1 MNSCLLLRAL
11 RRSFIFR
18 RAKMVH
24 YNFKG
29 ITVVPTSKQLKEIFL
44 SKTQR
49 KTPTVIHRHYAIS
62 RIRQFYSRK
71 VKFMQQSIHDR
82 LSLMLD
88 EFPKLDEIHPFYAD
102 LMNIL
107 YDRDHYKIALGQ
119 ISIARNLVDNVSKEY
134 TRLMKYGDSLYRCKM
149 LKRAA
154 LGRMCKILTRQ
165 KDSLLYLEQV
175 RQHLSRLPSIDP
187 NTRTLIICGFPN
199 VGKSSLINKLTRA
212 DVEVQP
218 YAFTTKS
225 LYVGHMDYKYLRW
238 QVIDTPGILDQPLEE
253 RNTIEMQAITA
264 LAHIRAA
271 VLYIMDVSEQCNYGI
286 EEQAIRTFISIALS
300 VKFQIALFE
309 SIQPLFAN
317 KPVLVGLNKC
327 DIRKVEEL
335 PPEKQVTIQF
345 LFAISICC
353 LQKLLEVF
361 ASGGVPVFSISTVTL
376 EGIMNMRNEACDLLL
391 ESRIEEKLNSKTGSS
406 LANRLHVA
414 IPAKVEGLERP
425 PFIPDAVL
433 QKRSAMVIDE
443 QKEKKLLERDIELQ
457 LGDDYTLDLKKNYL
471 LCDEEKYDKIPEIW
485 EGHNIAD
492 FMDPA
497 NLDKLKALEEEERLH
512 EKAGFYDSDM
522 EVDDEET
529 ADLLKQAALIR
540 KRQMLIMKES
550 RERRMS
556 SRPRLPRQG
565 RVVERNV
572 NRLRKEL
579 ADRGLEIGRKRLR
592 HLTESEVSRPSS
604 QKRVRF
610 ETSTDRSRSSS
621 KVPPRDEQGV
631 NEKVKKKVVSMGRK
645 AQKSLQRK
653 ARIGES
659 DRRIPCKR
667 PKHLFAGKRGIGK
680 NQRR

>member
-1 MNSCLLLRAL
+1 
-11 RRSFIFR
+11 
-18 RAKMVH
+18 MVH
-24 YNFKG
+24 YNFKS
-29 ITVVPTSKQLKEIFL
+29 ITVVPTSKQLKDIFL

-49 KTPTVIHRHYAIS
+49 KTPTVIHRHYAIG

-82 LSLMLD
+82 LSLLLE

-119 ISIARNLVDNVSKEY
+119 ISIARNLVDNISKEY

-238 QVIDTPGILDQPLEE
+238 QVIDTPGVLDQPLEE

-286 EEQAIRTFISIALS
+286 EEQIG
-300 VKFQIALFE
+300 LFE
-309 SIQPLFAN
+309 SVQPLFAN

-335 PPEKQVTIQF
+335 PPDK
-345 LFAISICC
+345 
-353 LQKLLEVF
+353 QKLLEAF
-361 ASGGVPVFSISTVTL
+361 SARQIPVFNISTVTL
-376 EGIMNMRNEACDLLL
+376 EGIMDMRNKACDLLL
-391 ESRIEEKLNSKTGSS
+391 ESRIEEKLASKKGSS
-406 LANRLHVA
+406 LLNRLHLAV
-414 IPAKVEGLERP
+414 PVKVEGMERP
-425 PFIPDAVL
+425 PFIPEAVL
-433 QKRSAMVIDE
+433 RKRSAMVTDE
-443 QKEKKLLERDIELQ
+443 RKESVLLERDIELQ
-457 LGDDYTLDLKKNYL
+457 MGDDYTLDLKKNYL
-471 LCDEEKYDKIPEIW
+471 IAKEEKYDKIPEIW

-492 FMDPA
+492 FIEPA
-497 NLDKLKALEEEERLH
+497 NLRQLKALEEEEMLR
-512 EKAGFYDSDM
+512 ERAGFYDSDM
-522 EVDDEET
+522 DVDDEET
-529 ADLLKQAALIR
+529 TELLKQAALIR
-540 KRQMLIMKES
+540 KRQLLIMKES

-556 SRPRLPRQG
+556 SRPRLPRLG
-565 RVVERNV
+565 RVGERSV
-572 NRLRKEL
+572 SRLRSEL
-579 ADRGLEIGRKRLR
+579 AERGLELGRKRLQ
-592 HLTESEVSRPSS
+592 HLSESEVSKPSS

-610 ETSTDRSRSSS
+610 DTSAARSRSSS

-631 NEKVKKKVVSMGRK
+631 NEIVRKKAASIGRK
-645 AQKSLQRK
+645 AQKKMQRN